1 MADFSTAYRI
11 VHGNEGGYAKIL
23 GDKGGETYMGI
34 ARNSHPNWTGW
45 RIIDA
50 VKATRHMY
58 WNEYIDN
65 AELKQMV
72 VNFYRATWNQMLG
85 DGIRSQPVANLYYD
99 FYTNSGGATTVLQ
112 RVLVYQFRQ
121 KITVDGAPGPQTLA
135 AINAVDGASL
145 HNALKAARIA
155 YVQDLVRRDPSMGQF
170 LDTWL
175 RRIRQFPDQ
184 EKKSSVSSSPS
195 VASRLGSSISNMLR
209 GKLRNPF
216 SNSPDETAT
225 A

>member
-11 VHGNEGGYAKIL
+11 VHGNEGGWANTA

-34 ARNSHPNWTGW
+34 ARNSHPHWAGW
-45 RIIDA
+45 ALVDA
-50 VKATRHMY
+50 VKATRALRRGEFI
-58 WNEYIDN
+58 NN
-65 AELKQMV
+65 AELKQLV
-72 VNFYRATWNQMLG
+72 VNFYRATWNRMLG

-121 KITVDGAPGPQTLA
+121 RISIDGEPGPQTLA

-145 HNALKAARIA
+145 HNGLKAARIA
-155 YVQDLVRRDPSMGQF
+155 YVQDLVRRDPSQGQF
-170 LDTWL
+170 LNTWL

-184 EKKSSVSSSPS
+184 QKKSSASSPS
-195 VASRLGSSISNMLR
+195 AASRRGSSIGNMLLS
-209 GKLRNPF
+209 KLRNPF
-216 SNSPDETAT
+216 SQTDETAT